1 MLRRPTAIKLLRA
14 ENAQSPRAIRRFQRE
29 VQLTC
34 QLSHP
39 NTIEIFDY
47 GQTPAGLF
55 YYAMEYL
62 DGFTLKAFVALTGP
76 VEPAR
81 VVHILVQACCS
92 LEEAHANG
100 LLHRD
105 IKPSNLMLTRR
116 GGVPDTL
123 KVLDFGLVMD
133 IAGEPDAAEEA
144 LDTIAGT
151 PMYLAPEAILSSKAA
166 TPQADL
172 YALGAVG
179 YFLLTGTTV
188 FPEGDMA
195 EVLAH
200 HLSDEPEFP
209 SVRLGRKLP
218 ADLEYVI
225 MACLAKDPADRPDGA
240 RVLAEM
246 LRACDCGSWSR
257 EDAQLWWDEYAEAAK
272 AEVADEPLGETGA
285 PSAIEIVVG
294 ATRG

>member
-1 MLRRPTAIKLLRA
+1 
-14 ENAQSPRAIRRFQRE
+14 
-29 VQLTC
+29 
-34 QLSHP
+34 
-39 NTIEIFDY
+39 
-47 GQTPAGLF
+47 
-55 YYAMEYL
+55 
-62 DGFTLKAFVALTGP
+62 
-76 VEPAR
+76 
-81 VVHILVQACCS
+81 
-92 LEEAHANG
+92 
-100 LLHRD
+100 
-105 IKPSNLMLTRR
+105 
-116 GGVPDTL
+116 VPDTL

-188 FPEGDMA
+188 FPEGDVA